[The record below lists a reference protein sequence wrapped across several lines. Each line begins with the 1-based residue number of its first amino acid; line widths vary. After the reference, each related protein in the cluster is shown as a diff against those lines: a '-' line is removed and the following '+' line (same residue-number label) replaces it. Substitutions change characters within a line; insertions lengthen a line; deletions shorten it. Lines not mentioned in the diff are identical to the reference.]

1 MARVQVVGIDVTV
14 AWMLSRAIPTIR
26 RGRRFLSSYATGSSR
41 EDSKTTCCCR
51 QHKKMFRPACFLK
64 ISGYVHTAVLV
75 YDRKQ
80 KRVERMHIFELIPTP
95 NPPRI
100 QKEREKAINY
110 VPFSRWPLVP
120 ASSAPLDIAC

>member
-1 MARVQVVGIDVTV
+1 MQFLPFAEVVDFCLI
-14 AWMLSRAIPTIR
+14 MLLALVVRIPRLLAVVVSI
-26 RGRRFLSSYATGSSR
+26 
-41 EDSKTTCCCR
+41 
-51 QHKKMFRPACFLK
+51 KKYSAPPVFF

-80 KRVERMHIFELIPTP
+80 KRVERMHISELIPTP

-100 QKEREKAINY
+100 QKERKKNILY